1 VLSITAKIPKFS
13 MASSKVIRD
22 FRSTMVSLSEGNFL
36 DQVFKLFLKKLN
48 NFAELLFA
56 TSA

>member
-1 VLSITAKIPKFS
+1 